1 MGQWGAGIFEG
12 DSPEDMRDLFQQQLK
27 AGLTVEEASVRAVEA
42 FGQYFDTDPNLL
54 FALAELQ
61 MQEGRLHPEIFHRAL
76 SALDARAD
84 DQMGWSPELL
94 DQRQEVLAG
103 LRERLLQHR
112 PRRRLITKVAEVF
125 YGNSGHPQRS

>member
-27 AGLTVEEASVRAVEA
+27 AGLTVEEAGVRAVEA
-42 FGQYFDTDPNLL
+42 FGQFLDTDPNLL

-61 MQEGRLHPEIFHRAL
+61 MQEGCLHPEIYHRAL
-76 SALDARAD
+76 RALDTKAD

-103 LRERLLQHR
+103 FRERLWQHR
-112 PRRRLITKVAEVF
+112 PRRRLITTVAEVF
-125 YGNSGHPQRS
+125 YGKSGQRQRG

>member
-1 MGQWGAGIFEG
+1 V

-27 AGLTVEEASVRAVEA
+27 AGLTVEDASARAVVA
-42 FGQYFDTDPNLL
+42 FGQFFDTDPNLL

-61 MQEGRLHPEIFHRAL
+61 MQEGRLHPEIFFRAL
-76 SALDARAD
+76 RALDTKAD
-84 DQMGWSPELL
+84 DQMGWSPELMEE
-94 DQRQEVLAG
+94 RQEVLAA

-125 YGNSGHPQRS
+125 YGKLRQSS